1 MINTRWAEPVTTC
14 VRPRVEEGYY
24 KSVIETDRA
33 HRTLTFMPT
42 GFVSTYEYPLIVF
55 LHREGNNEQ
64 QIKKLMPHLSRRNY
78 ICMGLRGTVPMY
90 REDGRQGFGW
100 NSQAGLSTE
109 LEDYAL
115 AAIADSYDRLPVNG
129 NRIILAGVGEG
140 AAQAYRLAFSFPDKF
155 AGVIALNSKLPK
167 NGPLWRLSQ
176 TRKVPVFIG
185 HGRTNFEIP
194 HAQAAQDHRLLYTAG
209 MDVTF
214 RGYET
219 NERLHPAM
227 MRDIDRWIMKKIV
240 TDAE

>member
-1 MINTRWAEPVTTC
+1 MIHTRWAEPVTTC
-14 VRPRVEEGYY
+14 IAPKAEEGYY
-24 KSVIETDRA
+24 KSVVETNKA
-33 HRTLTFMPT
+33 HRLLTFLPT

-78 ICMGLRGTVPMY
+78 ICTGLRGTVPMY

-100 NSQAGLSTE
+100 DVEAGLSTD
-109 LEDYAL
+109 LEDYAM
-115 AAIADSYDRLPVNG
+115 AAIADSYDRLPVNA

-140 AAQAYRLAFSFPDKF
+140 AVQAYRLAFSFPDKF

-176 TRKVPVFIG
+176 TRKIPVFIG
-185 HGRTNFEIP
+185 HGQTNYEIP
-194 HAQAAQDHRLLYTAG
+194 LSQAKQDHRLLYTAG

-214 RGYET
+214 RSYET
-219 NERLHPAM
+219 SEKLHPAM
-227 MRDIDRWIMKKIV
+227 LRDIDRWIMNKV
-240 TDAE
+240 VAEAV